1 MLLRVR
7 AWPTACLLA
16 AGLAL
21 GCRDGDAPLA
31 KSASTPPPVAVPAA
45 ATTSEPR
52 RTERP
57 LPAFEGVTLTGERVS
72 AASFLGK
79 RLLLFLFNPEVPDA
93 AVVAKA
99 LAGLSRIQ
107 GSENFAIVGVAAG
120 SDRRTL
126 EAFVKAKGIDYRVI
140 DDPSGQIA
148 RKLGVPVPVALV
160 AADASGNVIFG
171 MGQFPKEGPDPA
183 AAIATFVRQSLRL
196 PESAAPVETSLGEH
210 PLAPTF
216 KATRLEG
223 GAPFDFASLRGKPVI
238 LLFFLHTCPHCHHEL
253 EFLKQ
258 ELPKIPESERPV
270 LVGVSVLDH
279 VTSVKATLEQDGLA
293 FFPVVLDS
301 NYEIRTAYGAMAGVP
316 ETFLIGRD
324 GRVMARVRGWGQPQ
338 DEPLMR
344 MRLAKLAGRTVPMLL
359 SSTGYS
365 GNEFCTVCH
374 EVPAETWQLTAHAGA
389 FATLVRHGADR
400 DPECVGCHVVG
411 WGKPGGYT
419 ITPPTPQLENVGC
432 EDCHGRGGPHQSPDF
447 VKGGDF
453 APACATC
460 HDATH
465 SLGFSYS
472 AFVSKVGCKSI
483 ANLAALPLA
492 EKRRIL
498 EAQGRPREPVLGG
511 ANARFVGSAACQG
524 CHASEYATWE
534 KSPHARAVKS
544 LEAKKK
550 TGEDACLACHTT
562 GFGRPGG
569 FAPAGG
575 IAASPGLASVGCE
588 SCHGPGSEHV
598 ASGAPK
604 RGTIVSLGDKC
615 KSCAILQVCGTCH
628 DDANDP
634 GFRFKVDAKIDAQ
647 RHGTIEAGTGRPKP
661 PGGAT
666 SRTAPAPGAATS
678 GAAPAAAAPGAAKRA
693 SQQPLAL
700 VGMLERALRLATP
713 EG

>member
-1 MLLRVR
+1 MLRRVR

-16 AGLAL
+16 AALAL
-21 GCRDGDAPLA
+21 GCRDGAAPAA
-31 KSASTPPPVAVPAA
+31 KSASTPSSVAAPAA
-45 ATTSEPR
+45 ATASEPK

-57 LPAFEGVTLTGERVS
+57 LPAFEGVTLTGEHVT

-79 RLLLFLFNPEVPDA
+79 RLLLFLFNPEIPDA

-107 GSENFAIVGVAAG
+107 GSENFALVGVAAG

-140 DDPSGQIA
+140 DDPNGQIA
-148 RKLGVPVPVALV
+148 KKLGVPVPVALI
-160 AADASGNVIFG
+160 AADASGNVLFG

-183 AAIATFVRQSLRL
+183 AAIEGFVRQSLRL
-196 PESAAPVETSLGEH
+196 PEAAPAVETSLGEH
-210 PLAPTF
+210 PVAPAFT
-216 KATRLEG
+216 APRLDG
-223 GAPFDFASLRGKPVI
+223 GPPFELASLRGKPVI
-238 LLFFLHTCPHCHHEL
+238 LIFFLHTCPHCHHEL

-270 LVGVSVLDH
+270 LIGVSVLDH
-279 VTSVKATLEQDGLA
+279 VASVKATLEEDGLS
-293 FFPVVLDS
+293 FFPVVLDPD
-301 NYEIRTAYGAMAGVP
+301 YKIRTAYGAMAGVP
-316 ETFLIGRD
+316 DTFLIGRD
-324 GRVMARVRGWGQPQ
+324 GRVMARVRGWGNPQ

-344 MRLAKLAGRTVPMLL
+344 MRLAKLAGRPVPMLL

-365 GNEFCTVCH
+365 GNEFCAVCH
-374 EVPAETWQLTAHAGA
+374 EGPTETWQLTAHAGA
-389 FATLVRHGADR
+389 FATLVRHGAER
-400 DPECVGCHVVG
+400 DSECAGCHVVG

-419 ITPPTPQLENVGC
+419 ITPPAPQLENVGC
-432 EDCHGRGGPHQSPDF
+432 ESCHGRGGPHQSPDF

-460 HDATH
+460 HDAKH

-472 AFVSKVGCKSI
+472 AFVPKVGCKSI
-483 ANLAALPLA
+483 ASLASLPLA

-498 EAQGRPREPVLGG
+498 EAQGRPREPILGTT
-511 ANARFVGSAACQG
+511 NARFVGSAACQG
-524 CHASEYATWE
+524 CHTSEYATWE
-534 KSPHARAVKS
+534 KGPHARSVKS

-550 TGEDACLACHTT
+550 TTEEACLKCHTT

-575 IAASPGLASVGCE
+575 LAGSPGLASVGCE
-588 SCHGPGSEHV
+588 SCHGPGSDHV
-598 ASGAPK
+598 ASGSAK

-615 KSCAILQVCGTCH
+615 KTCAILQVCGTCH

-634 GFRFKVDAKIDAQ
+634 GFRFEVEAKIDAQ
-647 RHGTIEAGTGRPKP
+647 KHGKIEAGTGRPKP
-661 PGGAT
+661 PGSA
-666 SRTAPAPGAATS
+666 SS
-678 GAAPAAAAPGAAKRA
+678 AAPPATGADASAAHA
-693 SQQPLAL
+693 PLAH
-700 VGMLERALRLATP
+700 VGALGRVFRRAGP